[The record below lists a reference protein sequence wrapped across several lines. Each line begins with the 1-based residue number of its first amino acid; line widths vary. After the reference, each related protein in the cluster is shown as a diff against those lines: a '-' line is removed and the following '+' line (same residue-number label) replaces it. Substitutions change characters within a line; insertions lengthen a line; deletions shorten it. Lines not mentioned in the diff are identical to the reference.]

1 MLEQRDLRHR
11 NGYRTP
17 HPLPKYLEH
26 RLMLYLGDVHPISC

>member
-17 HPLPKYLEH
+17 HLPKSLEH
-26 RLMLYLGDVHPISC
+26 RLMLDLGDVHPIPC